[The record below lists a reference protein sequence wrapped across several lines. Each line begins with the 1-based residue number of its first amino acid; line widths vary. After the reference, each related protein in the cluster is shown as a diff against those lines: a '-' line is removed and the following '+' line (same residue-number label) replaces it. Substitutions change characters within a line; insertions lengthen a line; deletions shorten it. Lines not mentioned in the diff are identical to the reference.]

1 MKRNLEK
8 LIKLEIAIKKYYNYL
23 IALEYQRKKNTSE
36 YEECIELLKECSLI
50 EEKYINKIDITKYLT
65 DDVLFTNNQF
75 TYLIKE
81 LIENTE
87 DIELVEKRIKSI
99 LTNIGYKNIITG
111 LQSNFVNRKEA
122 LEEIEFNIIREQIAQ
137 EVQEQYDNSNVTVID
152 IDSNTTNIFD
162 IQRQIQNSML
172 TGKGITYYTNEN
184 SNTNVLCIFDKGA
197 QLKEVKQKVKALKT
211 RLINYYIQGDINNL
225 LFREIDNL
233 IAKYNLNENIRKQFI
248 CYKYSELYSNYIANS
263 YLLDHANNYLRYDLY
278 SVFGKKEVDKIIYDK
293 NSKNNHLENIINDFL
308 YSLNNSFPQLD
319 LPFDYKIYGIILSV
333 LIIKANILIIKDQ
346 NDSINA
352 IRDIIKAYNENN
364 ESNEYLC
371 IFNEYMSA
379 VLNEFT
385 IDKGKSLLKI

>member
-1 MKRNLEK
+1 
-8 LIKLEIAIKKYYNYL
+8 
-23 IALEYQRKKNTSE
+23 
-36 YEECIELLKECSLI
+36 
-50 EEKYINKIDITKYLT
+50 
-65 DDVLFTNNQF
+65 
-75 TYLIKE
+75 
-81 LIENTE
+81 
-87 DIELVEKRIKSI
+87 
-99 LTNIGYKNIITG
+99 
-111 LQSNFVNRKEA
+111 
-122 LEEIEFNIIREQIAQ
+122 
-137 EVQEQYDNSNVTVID
+137 
-152 IDSNTTNIFD
+152 
-162 IQRQIQNSML
+162 ML

-197 QLKEVKQKVKALKT
+197 QLGEVKQKVKALKT